1 MQEGTKF
8 GDYEKAELRERKKA
22 AELGYMA
29 MNLVEPPEGAFWGRY
44 NDRKVDTDWV
54 SSLTESFLG
63 CLENCTDSTAI
74 EVAVKKDWLVDANLI
89 VPSVEG
95 KKIENIAKIEF
106 TEKGKKEI
114 GKNNLWVLGGNHR
127 REALIKHVRVK
138 QKELEKVKRQAEKK
152 EAQGGEEDQEL
163 DGLKRAAK
171 QLEEEFET
179 ASMWAIRLYDRE
191 TIEANEKELS
201 TAIYRFLSR
210 NETKDTHMATEEELL
225 IEVVDELKDAYE
237 IDLAKRG
244 DRARNLDAAALYP
257 TFMNKA
263 KEKAAL
269 FKDSR
274 ASVGHRRLC
283 SVPSFALG
291 LVMASRI
298 RRHYTHALWFNVQ
311 TLTTMLDSHGA
322 FISEFLVESLE
333 VLERVANPN
342 KPPMVLATI
351 EPLATK
357 LLGTSSDMTAIK
369 QELSHMAEAFEGKGD
384 SSTWTQDL
392 LEKIDQCFLDNY
404 YDSKVLCDSI
414 FFPKNS
420 DNHNRFTKYC
430 SDVDNV
436 LQNETETAPPYARE
450 YFAYAMMWKLHGYE
464 FPMPLGTAS
473 VVEALHILAE
483 KYTKGLGEVIS
494 WLGTGLYWVPKMGSK
509 VYIVYDPFD
518 AALNIVSKDLLIKR
532 NATGVR
538 RRIFRVILNHLTTS
552 IVEIDVYLMNNPTP
566 RTLIE
571 DLSPF
576 KSISTV
582 AKDKG
587 KGKATKNKTK
597 SDALSPST
605 KEPVAMSEF
614 LSAVNWTADRLKKEY
629 DTIREMMSKHQFTRD
644 NRLSNHR
651 GTRLLTMCG
660 LPWNPESQNKPRD
673 FAMIATAV
681 SVESA
686 VVNTYRENLLGL
698 CPGARALRKD
708 LHSLFIEFAVPH
720 SIQNDAGDDIIH
732 CIWEFPDS
740 ISSDES
746 ADRHKPYNLKVLLD

>member
-1 MQEGTKF
+1 
-8 GDYEKAELRERKKA
+8 
-22 AELGYMA
+22 
-29 MNLVEPPEGAFWGRY
+29 
-44 NDRKVDTDWV
+44 
-54 SSLTESFLG
+54 
-63 CLENCTDSTAI
+63 
-74 EVAVKKDWLVDANLI
+74 
-89 VPSVEG
+89 
-95 KKIENIAKIEF
+95 
-106 TEKGKKEI
+106 
-114 GKNNLWVLGGNHR
+114 
-127 REALIKHVRVK
+127 
-138 QKELEKVKRQAEKK
+138 
-152 EAQGGEEDQEL
+152 
-163 DGLKRAAK
+163 
-171 QLEEEFET
+171 
-179 ASMWAIRLYDRE
+179 
-191 TIEANEKELS
+191 
-201 TAIYRFLSR
+201 
-210 NETKDTHMATEEELL
+210 
-225 IEVVDELKDAYE
+225 
-237 IDLAKRG
+237 
-244 DRARNLDAAALYP
+244 
-257 TFMNKA
+257 
-263 KEKAAL
+263 
-269 FKDSR
+269 
-274 ASVGHRRLC
+274 
-283 SVPSFALG
+283 
-291 LVMASRI
+291 
-298 RRHYTHALWFNVQ
+298 
-311 TLTTMLDSHGA
+311 
-322 FISEFLVESLE
+322 
-333 VLERVANPN
+333 
-342 KPPMVLATI
+342 
-351 EPLATK
+351 
-357 LLGTSSDMTAIK
+357 
-369 QELSHMAEAFEGKGD
+369 
-384 SSTWTQDL
+384 
-392 LEKIDQCFLDNY
+392 
-404 YDSKVLCDSI
+404 
-414 FFPKNS
+414 
-420 DNHNRFTKYC
+420 
-430 SDVDNV
+430 
-436 LQNETETAPPYARE
+436 
-450 YFAYAMMWKLHGYE
+450 
-464 FPMPLGTAS
+464 MPLGTAS

-746 ADRHKPYNLKVLLD
+746 ADRHKPYNLKVLLDQWQSAHDTFVNDTKDPIMVAMQTLEKNRFLACSDPDAPPGAIETLAHHLITGLSEIMYKNRARIEHGADNSVPFKMDSVVVPVVLRKPHAQSTKYRNKLGYDNWSFKGSSSEKSTASPSTSSLVSQEPDKDRASPTSEGAPISSDSESSAVPKTSKSNTPFKHQAPSSPDDSRPIKKVAIAKPGATIPTARPKPSQSRGTSSRSRPKIVPVSFSDIPDDFIDNTV